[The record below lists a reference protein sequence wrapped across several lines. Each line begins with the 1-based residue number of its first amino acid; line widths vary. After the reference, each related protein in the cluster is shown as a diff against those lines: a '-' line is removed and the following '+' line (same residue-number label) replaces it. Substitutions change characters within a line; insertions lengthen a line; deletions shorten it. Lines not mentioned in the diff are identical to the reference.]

1 VIQTI
6 GYITNTLQNNK
17 IVNLFVI
24 IFISTI
30 TL

>member
-6 GYITNTLQNNK
+6 GYTTNTLQNNK